1 MRRRRSG
8 RIARVRLA
16 LIANPRSGTAPDPQA
31 LEELLGADGAQV
43 VTRPIDELTGPADDG
58 FDDEGL
64 TAALR
69 TLCAGGQ
76 PDRIVVAGG
85 DGSIGPAAL
94 LAAELGVPLAVLPVG
109 TANDF
114 ARAQG
119 LPLDLAQAG
128 AVARATGAGTRH
140 AELALADRR
149 PFVNAAAAGLSVA
162 AAQAARPHKPRLG
175 RLAYAVGAM
184 RAAVTA
190 EPLRC
195 TVRCDG
201 QERFAGRAWQVVVGA
216 TGAFGGGSEIGGTDA
231 RDGLLDVAVVPV
243 GSRVGLVRRAYGMRR
258 GRLTAQDGV
267 MHDRG
272 AVVEVALAGRPAFN
286 VDGELCRCDPARF
299 ALRPGG
305 FEVVVA

>member
-1 MRRRRSG
+1 M
-8 RIARVRLA
+8 RLA
-16 LIANPRSGTAPDPQA
+16 VIANPGAGTAPDSQA
-31 LEELLGADGAQV
+31 VEELLGADGAQV
-43 VTRPIDELTGPADDG
+43 VTTPIDELTGPEGDGLDDDG
-58 FDDEGL
+58 L
-64 TAALR
+64 AAALR
-69 TLCAGGQ
+69 RLCADGR

-94 LAAELGVPLAVLPVG
+94 LAAELGVPLAVLPTG

-119 LPLDLAQAG
+119 LPLDLGEAG
-128 AVARATGAGTRH
+128 AIARAPRANTRH

-149 PFVNAAAAGLSVA
+149 PFVNAAAVGLSVT

-175 RLAYAVGAM
+175 PLAYAVGAV

-195 TVRCDG
+195 TVRCDRE
-201 QERFAGRAWQVVVGA
+201 ERFAGRAWQVVVGA
-216 TGAFGGGSEIGGTDA
+216 TGACGGGSEIGGTDA
-231 RDGLLDVAVVPV
+231 HDGLLDIAVIPA
-243 GSRVGLVRRAYGMRR
+243 GSRLGLLRRAYGMRA
-258 GRLTAQDGV
+258 GRLTEQGDVA
-267 MHDRG
+267 HDRG
-272 AVVEVALAGRPAFN
+272 AVVEVALAGQPAFN

-305 FEVVVA
+305 FDVVVP

>member
-1 MRRRRSG
+1 M
-8 RIARVRLA
+8 RLA
-16 LIANPRSGTAPDPQA
+16 LIANPSSGTAPDADA
-31 LEELLGADGAQV
+31 LEQLLGADGAEV
-43 VTRPIDELTGPADDG
+43 ATTPIDELTGPEGDG
-58 FDDEGL
+58 LAGDGL
-64 TAALR
+64 AAALR
-69 TLCAGGQ
+69 TLRAGGG

-119 LPLDLAQAG
+119 LPLDLAEAG
-128 AVARATGAGTRH
+128 AIARAPDAGTRH

-162 AAQAARPHKPRLG
+162 AARAARPHKPRLG
-175 RLAYAVGAM
+175 PLAYTVGALH
-184 RAAVTA
+184 AAVTA
-190 EPLRC
+190 ESLRC

-201 QERFAGRAWQVVVGA
+201 EQRFAGRAWQVVVGA
-216 TGAFGGGSEIGGTDA
+216 TGAFGGGSAIGGTDA
-231 RDGLLDVAVVPV
+231 RDRLLDVAVIPA
-243 GSRVGLVRRAYGMRR
+243 GSRLGLVRRAYGMRS
-258 GRLTAQDGV
+258 GRLTAQDDV
-267 MHDRG
+267 AHERG